1 MLNPDTLISRKM
13 SKKKK
18 ARTSLLKII
27 IVILAL
33 LTGASLGLA
42 IFFFVIRSNSGKK
55 ETSQELQIVQNK
67 DVLAKQVFDACQKE
81 PNPQTCYERDIPKL
95 MDTISMV
102 DAFKVVSYVQQM
114 DPSYQYCHTLGH
126 SLASKETLKSPADW
140 RDVYK
145 SCPRDRA
152 CANSCAHGVV
162 GEVYKD
168 ISIWSDFDP
177 EQQSVFLSDLRDL
190 CNSILGSEDKM
201 DRTTCFETIGHVA
214 FFLHLADP
222 NDSLGLCDALESSNV
237 GEDALEACYRG
248 VFGSILNPLE
258 ADEKEMM
265 KGKEITKDTY
275 EEYCQDF
282 FGVKENICIELGA
295 ALYKN

>member
-1 MLNPDTLISRKM
+1 MALSTGTLLGIVLFLLISGSGSKNKIQSQDVVQSSQNINVI
-13 SKKKK
+13 SKK
-18 ARTSLLKII
+18 I
-27 IVILAL
+27 
-33 LTGASLGLA
+33 
-42 IFFFVIRSNSGKK
+42 
-55 ETSQELQIVQNK
+55 
-67 DVLAKQVFDACQKE
+67 FDACQKE
-81 PNPQTCYERDIPKL
+81 QSKQTCYERDIPKL

-102 DAFKVVSYVQQM
+102 DAFKVVAYVQQM

-126 SLASKETLKSPADW
+126 SLASKETLKSSVDW